1 MIAWISFV
9 AVFVA
14 LGLGVVFIAFRGG
27 PRGRSA
33 GRGGDRGR
41 GGPSRGNRT
50 ATALGVTATIVL
62 LGLVVP
68 GLILAGNSREEKGP
82 GGVALNDSDVDG
94 RQVFSRY
101 CAQLP
106 HAEGARTRSARSGRT
121 STSCARRRSSSLDAI
136 ENGRARGQGQM
147 PALLVDGEDAENVA
161 NFIVKV
167 AGR

>member
-14 LGLGVVFIAFRGG
+14 VGLGVVLVAFRGG
-27 PRGRSA
+27 PRGRP
-33 GRGGDRGR
+33 GGRGR
-41 GGPSRGNRT
+41 GRSGPSRGNRT
-50 ATALGVTATIVL
+50 ATALGMTAVIVL

-82 GGVALNDSDVDG
+82 GGVALTDSDVDG
-94 RQVFSRY
+94 RQVFARY
-101 CAQLP
+101 CANCHTLK
-106 HAEGARTRSARSGRT
+106 GANAVGTVGPNLDELRPPKPLI
-121 STSCARRRSSSLDAI
+121 LDAI
-136 ENGRARGQGQM
+136 ANGRARGLGQM
-147 PALLVDGEDAENVA
+147 PARVVDGEDAENVA